1 MVIPVFLT
9 CGPNE
14 VLVVSGLG
22 HGKPAMLAGG
32 RVLVFPGLQRWR
44 RLSLNV
50 MTIKVHSP
58 GVYTVQG
65 VALKVTGVAQ
75 VKIST
80 QHPDVLAVACEHFL
94 NKKQEEIHALI
105 TATLEGHQRG
115 IMGTMT
121 VEDIYK
127 NRALF
132 NSRVFEVASK
142 DLYALGI
149 HVLSYTITDLS
160 DDHGYLKALGMA
172 QTAQVKRDARIG
184 EAEAKKDSE
193 IQKSL
198 AAETLLAAQ
207 YINKT
212 LVAKAKR
219 DFELQKAAYD
229 QEVKSREA
237 EANLA
242 YELQS
247 CKTKQ
252 KIQEEKMEIK
262 IVEKKAKILVE
273 QQEILRQ
280 EKHLDV
286 TEKQPAEAA
295 KYKMETLAAAQKQK
309 TILESEATAEAML
322 LKGEAMAYAI
332 KAKADAE
339 AAKMIFKAEAWKEF
353 GDAAIL
359 SMYLNTLPKMLN
371 GVSTSLSNT
380 KSIKMVS
387 SGDSPVGA
395 QKLTQEVI
403 NITCCVPDMVKN
415 MTGVDILKTLSVA

>member
-1 MVIPVFLT
+1 
-9 CGPNE
+9 
-14 VLVVSGLG
+14 
-22 HGKPAMLAGG
+22 MLAGG

-149 HVLSYTITDLS
+149 H
-160 DDHGYLKALGMA
+160 GYLKALGMA

-262 IVEKKAKILVE
+262 VTYDSGEEGKNPGGATGDPMHGKTS
-273 QQEILRQ
+273 
-280 EKHLDV
+280 DV

-295 KYKMETLAAAQKQK
+295 KYKL
-309 TILESEATAEAML
+309 
-322 LKGEAMAYAI
+322 G
-332 KAKADAE
+332 
-339 AAKMIFKAEAWKEF
+339 FF
-353 GDAAIL
+353 
-359 SMYLNTLPKMLN
+359 MLN

>member
-1 MVIPVFLT
+1 
-9 CGPNE
+9 
-14 VLVVSGLG
+14 
-22 HGKPAMLAGG
+22 
-32 RVLVFPGLQRWR
+32 
-44 RLSLNV
+44 
-50 MTIKVHSP
+50 
-58 GVYTVQG
+58 
-65 VALKVTGVAQ
+65 
-75 VKIST
+75 
-80 QHPDVLAVACEHFL
+80 
-94 NKKQEEIHALI
+94 
-105 TATLEGHQRG
+105 
-115 IMGTMT
+115 MGTMT

-149 HVLSYTITDLS
+149 
-160 DDHGYLKALGMA
+160 HGYLKALGMA

-295 KYKMETLAAAQKQK
+295 KYKL
-309 TILESEATAEAML
+309 
-322 LKGEAMAYAI
+322 GFF
-332 KAKADAE
+332 AKADAE